1 MADTK
6 TTKKAPKKKAKPVPT
21 NAETTK
27 GVELSPYEAMD
38 LADEVQIIDELEG
51 KLSPQDM
58 ETFVYSFPDKSTG
71 RDVIGLS
78 WKGTKATWWEFNN
91 RKLTDMT
98 ITDNVKITQ
107 GDGFIDVAVYAFDK
121 KRKIG
126 AWGMARGYTLM
137 KTRTGETI
145 DRFVSAKA
153 MSKAQRNALNQLF
166 PSDLVAKLIKEWI
179 KKGHSK
185 KLSTHSTSQTR
196 QRVVHSSQVYKAP
209 SQEDLMTKYG
219 MDTSQVTPKCPS
231 CGAIMKIVERK
242 DKTGIFWSCQ
252 NWRTKGCKGYSIDEV
267 DLDGSITMKKAKPAP
282 KKEEK
287 NIEDVEEDEKVEDTI
302 PF

>member
-1 MADTK
+1 MMANKT
-6 TTKKAPKKKAKPVPT
+6 TTKKKPKKKEPVPV
-21 NAETTK
+21 NAEEVGT
-27 GVELSPYEAMD
+27 VELSPYEAMD
-38 LADEVQIIDELEG
+38 LADEAQIIDELEG

-58 ETFVYSFPDKSTG
+58 ETFVYSFPDKQSG
-71 RDVIGLS
+71 RDVTGLS
-78 WKGTKATWWEFNN
+78 WKGTKATWWELNN

-98 ITDNVKITQ
+98 ITENVKITQ
-107 GDGFIDVAVYAFDK
+107 GEGFIDVAVYAYDK

-126 AWGMARGYTLM
+126 AWGMARGYTSM
-137 KTRTGETI
+137 KTRSGALI
-145 DRFVSAKA
+145 DRFCSAKA

-179 KKGHSK
+179 DKGHSK
-185 KLSTHSTSQTR
+185 KLSARSTGRTR
-196 QRVVHSSQVYKAP
+196 QRVVHSSQVYKTP
-209 SQEDLMTKYG
+209 SQEDLMAKYA
-219 MDTSQVTPKCPS
+219 MDTAQVTPKCPS

-242 DKTGIFWSCQ
+242 DKTGIFWSCK

-267 DLDGSITMKKAKPAP
+267 DLDGTITMKGSKPAP

-287 NIEDVEEDEKVEDTI
+287 QVEEVDVDDI